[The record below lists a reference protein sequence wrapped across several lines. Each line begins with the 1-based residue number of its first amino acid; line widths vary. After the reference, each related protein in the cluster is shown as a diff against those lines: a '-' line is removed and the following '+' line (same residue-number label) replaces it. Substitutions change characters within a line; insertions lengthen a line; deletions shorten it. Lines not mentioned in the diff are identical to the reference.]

1 MDYFSPMPDQQSDI
15 MRPVNPLLGAA
26 PVDPM
31 IPQDI
36 GTPVVHLFDTAHQ
49 FPSQGLGGLPEMLDV
64 FNAARFLFDVE

>member
-1 MDYFSPMPDQQSDI
+1 
-15 MRPVNPLLGAA
+15 MRPVNPLTGALGSA

-49 FPSQGLGGLPEMLDV
+49 FSGQGLGGLPEMLDV